1 MAMLCSAL
9 LQRAPAV
16 ASRHGLP
23 QPDCQTRPPSAQE
36 YNRAASA
43 RSPASGRAEGHRQ
56 GLESGLCLAGAIFT
70 VTVELCMPTLG
81 LNHYN
86 LRAPRL
92 LMEELRSFYCDVVG
106 LIHGARPPF
115 GSFGYWLY
123 AGGQPILHLSEAR
136 PGEPPGTGAV
146 STFDH
151 AAFSCC
157 GRTDFER
164 KLTGLGIAFTTA
176 RVPGT
181 TQVQLFIRD
190 PAGNGVELNFAT
202 EDA

>member
-1 MAMLCSAL
+1 M
-9 LQRAPAV
+9 
-16 ASRHGLP
+16 
-23 QPDCQTRPPSAQE
+23 
-36 YNRAASA
+36 
-43 RSPASGRAEGHRQ
+43 
-56 GLESGLCLAGAIFT
+56 
-70 VTVELCMPTLG
+70 VTVEVCMPALG

-86 LRAPRL
+86 LRAPRR

-106 LIHGARPPF
+106 LIPGARPPF

-136 PGEPPGTGAV
+136 PGTPAGAGAV

-151 AAFSCC
+151 AAFTCS
-157 GRTDFER
+157 GRADFER

-181 TQVQLFIRD
+181 TQVQLFISD